1 METSKQSIFG
11 KLLGRFKKEAPQG
24 EKERR
29 QFLYKKAK
37 THRRYS
43 VEEKLKLVK
52 EMEES
57 GAPTKVF
64 AEWSGISVGSLEAWQ
79 KAYQEQGEA
88 GLKNKTRG
96 LKAQLSEDVISRI
109 IQLKKENPLMG
120 STQITDWLARHD
132 FVKVSKSSV
141 LYLLKQNPET
151 RNLVGKGVKAKTQR
165 EFEPHRFE
173 RSRPRQMYQMDITY
187 WRLKGQHM
195 VYIIGC
201 IDDYSR
207 YMVSWGA
214 FRGQTSPYCI
224 EVLKAAI
231 EQHDCVPEEVLTD
244 NGRQFYTWRGKNRF
258 QIYLQ
263 KMGIKHIKSRPYH
276 PQTLGKIESFWRNM
290 YKEFGSRQTITS
302 FEDLQEKL
310 KDWINYYNFKRPH
323 QGIDGLV
330 PADRFYGIEKQ
341 MKETMQEGAVMVKEA
356 KAAEPDKQKKTMY
369 LVGRIGGQEI
379 RVMAKDGNMVVQ
391 GVEKD
396 GRQIPSGDTAGGET
410 AGHTG
415 GMEQGADGDRCVP
428 ESANKPAD
436 VLRLGECGE
445 TADADSCRA
454 STERPQS
461 EGFEG
466 TGGDAPRNSAPQT
479 GEQADK
485 TGETP
490 IEDKGKDAGNG
501 PESGRDIDK

>member
-1 METSKQSIFG
+1 MENSKQSIFG
-11 KLLGRFKKEAPQG
+11 RLLGRFKKEAPQG

-57 GAPTKVF
+57 GAPAKVF
-64 AEWSGISVGSLEAWQ
+64 AEWSKISVGSLEAWQ
-79 KAYQEQGEA
+79 KAYQEHGET

-109 IQLKKENPLMG
+109 IQLKKENPFMG

-151 RNLVGKGVKAKTQR
+151 RDLVGKGVMAKTRR
-165 EFEPHRFE
+165 EFKPQSFE

-207 YMVSWGA
+207 YIVSWGA

-244 NGRQFYTWRGKNRF
+244 NGRQFCTWRGKNRF

-290 YKEFGSRQTITS
+290 YKEFASRQTITS

-310 KDWINYYNFKRPH
+310 KEWINYYNFKRPH

-341 MKETMQEGAVMVKEA
+341 MKDIMQEGAVMVKEA
-356 KAAEPDKQKKTMY
+356 KAAEPEKQKKTMY

-379 RVMAKDGNMVVQ
+379 RVMAKDGNMIVQ
-391 GVEKD
+391 GVEKN
-396 GRQIPSGDTAGGET
+396 GRQIPSGDIAGGET
-410 AGHTG
+410 ASHTG
-415 GMEQGADGDRCVP
+415 GLEQGTNGDSGVP
-428 ESANKPAD
+428 ESADKPAD
-436 VLRLGECGE
+436 VLRLGESGE
-445 TADADSCRA
+445 NTDANSRGIAD
-454 STERPQS
+454 ERPES

-466 TGGDAPRNSAPQT
+466 TGGDASGNPTPQAGYQADNT
-479 GEQADK
+479 GEPQIK
-485 TGETP
+485 ET
-490 IEDKGKDAGNG
+490 GKDAGDG
-501 PESGRDIDK
+501 PESVRNID